1 MAVCSKHS
9 CTCAFLL
16 LLTSFCQLYV
26 MKICVRLLI
35 TVDTIVN
42 PSLELWL
49 SITNFR
55 K

>member
-16 LLTSFCQLYV
+16 LLTSFGQLYV
-26 MKICVRLLI
+26 MKVYVRLLI
-35 TVDTIVN
+35 TADTIVN
-42 PSLELWL
+42 PSLELWFG
-49 SITNFR
+49 IYNFR